1 MAQGHVVAMPPATAA
16 SMPVSLTDDELQQI
30 HECERILRFRDEIL
44 SGSHPRIKVPAHVV
58 AASKSGSIEPHK
70 TSSPSAL
77 VPDQPT
83 SKNTITSET
92 SPSGLVNGHGAL
104 ENNVLA
110 FQTNGQQRP
119 GVGTPAN
126 LPGLGAYSNTPA
138 SFARDTIGSAAVSQ
152 LFASSPGKPEIN
164 PILLQKS
171 DELIK
176 AEIQLQRQRLERA
189 LRDDLDQQRAA
200 TKNAHAEPLADFD
213 LKEVLTKALELV
225 QKKTAAPVTDP
236 SLAANT
242 SGVDSDSFDDNTFYS
257 SRHDTPESVQVSR
270 IPEESED
277 VEMQDDSQYEPE
289 LDIDTI
295 PTPGD
300 AQAAIVPI
308 PPSSGFV
315 SQGVGH
321 HVASTPAASQQ
332 YTLATMHSSNG
343 PPAVPSELS
352 RTQAV
357 SLQAGPAHEG
367 SEAFRLGD
375 VRRLENEQNS
385 IHRRLDTVNRQ
396 LLDDAFGQ
404 QIPPVLRAHNLS
416 PVAPQPAHVS
426 PLATSRQPPI
436 IVDDENVVARAT
448 PAQVAALRKDPASA
462 SSPESSPQGKPTR
475 KARKKNKRKADR
487 QAADAAASPYIK
499 PEPKSPS
506 PMSAPQL
513 TRPQKR
519 QRRSGQQGQALDYDE
534 VRFDSQPEGNYQDRS
549 QVRVFREDR
558 GPVVYERQEG
568 YYIRPESRPVVVAEP
583 SRYEQSHYDDRRPA
597 ETIQYV
603 RHAQSPA
610 LYPTPQAT
618 NEPRIVRSVSHAVV
632 DRSYRETPVYYRDS
646 REISRVNL
654 RSGADRER
662 SRSPVMYDPR
672 QPAMGPPRPPPAR
685 VVVDE
690 FGREYIEPPR
700 PVSTIVRQSVAPL
713 GRPGEPDIVYE
724 RTLPARATSRMPGP
738 DTFEQDGVVYRR
750 ASPSFAAPRR
760 VITQP
765 EYGNNPEFR
774 AYRER
779 DYSVRPVLPGP
790 GEEFMSSRVPVERR
804 VFEDQPR
811 EYITRAAS
819 VRPVAEPIRYEVPRE
834 YGARPQSVRPEPIP
848 RDYAISVHPDARRE
862 IIHPA
867 PREFSVRPSEQ
878 PQIIR
883 REYSVRPVE
892 QPYYEHPARGDED
905 LTYVERPSQGVI
917 YQGGAPAYR

>member
-1 MAQGHVVAMPPATAA
+1 MAQGQVVAMPHAPAAPV
-16 SMPVSLTDDELQQI
+16 PVSLADDELQQI
-30 HECERILRFRDEIL
+30 HECEKILRFRDEVL

-58 AASKSGSIEPHK
+58 AASKSGSSEPQK
-70 TSSPSAL
+70 TSSPSAQP
-77 VPDQPT
+77 PDLST
-83 SKNTITSET
+83 SKNIISSQTTT
-92 SPSGLVNGHGAL
+92 SGLVNGHRAM
-104 ENNVLA
+104 ENNAQA
-110 FQTNGQQRP
+110 FQANGQRP
-119 GVGTPAN
+119 SVGAPAN
-126 LPGLGAYSNTPA
+126 LPGLGAYSNSSA
-138 SFARDTIGSAAVSQ
+138 SFARDAITPATASQ
-152 LFASSPGKPEIN
+152 PFDSSPGKPEIN

-213 LKEVLTKALELV
+213 LKEVLTKSLELV
-225 QKKTAAPVTDP
+225 QKKTAAPVTD
-236 SLAANT
+236 SNLAANA
-242 SGVDSDSFDDNTFYS
+242 SGADSDSFDDNTFYS

-270 IPEESED
+270 IPEEPED

-300 AQAAIVPI
+300 AHAAVVPI
-308 PPSSGFV
+308 PPPPGFDAQAAAHQYLPTAV
-315 SQGVGH
+315 
-321 HVASTPAASQQ
+321 ASQQ
-332 YTLATMHSSNG
+332 YTSTNIHLSLG
-343 PPAVPSELS
+343 PPAPHGELT

-357 SLQAGPAHEG
+357 PLQASSSHESG
-367 SEAFRLGD
+367 EASRYGEFRQLD
-375 VRRLENEQNS
+375 SAQNSVQRRLE
-385 IHRRLDTVNRQ
+385 TVNRQ
-396 LLDDAFGQ
+396 LLDEAFAQ

-436 IVDDENVVARAT
+436 IVDDETAVARAT

-499 PEPKSPS
+499 PEPRSPS
-506 PMSAPQL
+506 PMSAPQM

-519 QRRSGQQGQALDYDE
+519 QRRSGQQGQGLDYDE
-534 VRFDSQPEGNYQDRS
+534 VRYDSQPEGGYQDRS
-549 QVRVFREDR
+549 QMRIYREER
-558 GPVVYERQEG
+558 APVVYERQEG
-568 YYIRPESRPVVVAEP
+568 YYIRPESRPVIVTDP
-583 SRYEQSHYDDRRPA
+583 PRYEQGHYDDRRPGEA
-597 ETIQYV
+597 VQYV

-610 LYPTPQAT
+610 LYPTPQAPS
-618 NEPRIVRSVSHAVV
+618 EPRIVRSVSHAVV
-632 DRSYRETPVYYRDS
+632 DRPYREAPVYYRDS
-646 REISRVNL
+646 REIARVSL
-654 RSGADRER
+654 RPGADRER
-662 SRSPVMYDPR
+662 SRSPIMYDPR
-672 QPAMGPPRPPPAR
+672 QAAMGPPRPPPAR

-690 FGREYIEPPR
+690 FGREYMEPPR
-700 PVSTIVRQSVAPL
+700 PVSTIVRPSAPPL
-713 GRPGEPDIVYE
+713 SRPGEPEVVYE
-724 RTLPARATSRMPGP
+724 RTAPIRATSRMPGA

-750 ASPSFAAPRR
+750 ASPTFAAPRR

-765 EYGNNPEFR
+765 EYGSNPEFR
-774 AYRER
+774 TYRER
-779 DYSVRPVLPGP
+779 EYSIRPVPGP
-790 GEEFMSSRVPVERR
+790 GEDYMSNRAPVERR
-804 VFEDQPR
+804 VLEEPPR

-848 RDYAISVHPDARRE
+848 RDYAISVHPDVRRE
-862 IIHPA
+862 VIHPA
-867 PREFSVRPSEQ
+867 PREFSVRPGEP

-892 QPYYEHPARGDED
+892 QPYYERPVRGDED
-905 LTYVERPSQGVI
+905 LAYVERPSQGVI
-917 YQGGAPAYR
+917 YQGGPPTYR